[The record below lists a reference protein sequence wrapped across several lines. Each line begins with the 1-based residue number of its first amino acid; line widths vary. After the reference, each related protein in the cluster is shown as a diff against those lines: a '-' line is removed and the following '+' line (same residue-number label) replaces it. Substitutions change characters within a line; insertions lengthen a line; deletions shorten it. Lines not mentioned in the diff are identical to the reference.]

1 MRAVSRSLVFPV
13 VALLAVACGGSD
25 PPAKEPES
33 VATPLPTKGTTSA
46 GSGPMVTAG
55 TISAANPPPAP
66 APAPAPTTSSTPPMR
81 ADGPCDLCAGRVTPE
96 LQDGLTKRA
105 SEARDC
111 YVRVLTNTPNAKAS
125 MTIEVKVGRDG
136 TACSVQAKVG
146 EPSYPGLADCVM
158 DQYKKGGFAPPGA
171 ASCVVTRVPIE
182 FTPAK

>member
-1 MRAVSRSLVFPV
+1 
-13 VALLAVACGGSD
+13 
-25 PPAKEPES
+25 
-33 VATPLPTKGTTSA
+33 
-46 GSGPMVTAG
+46 MVTAG

-66 APAPAPTTSSTPPMR
+66 PPEPTAKATPAPMR

-96 LQDGLTKRA
+96 LQDSLTKRA

-111 YVRVLTNTPNAKAS
+111 YVRVLTNTPDAKAS
-125 MTIEVKVGRDG
+125 MTVEVKVGRDG
-136 TACSVQAKVG
+136 TACSVQSHVD

-171 ASCVVTRVPIE
+171 ASCVVTRVPIV